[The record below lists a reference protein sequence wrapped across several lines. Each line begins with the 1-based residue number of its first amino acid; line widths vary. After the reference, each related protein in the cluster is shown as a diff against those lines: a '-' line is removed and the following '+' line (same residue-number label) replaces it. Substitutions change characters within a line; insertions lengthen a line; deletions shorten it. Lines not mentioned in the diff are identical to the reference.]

1 MRNPFDNMREGITL
15 RVVIGHEGGM
25 NALSIPSRTFS
36 PLKESSERLEQA

>member
-25 NALSIPSRTFS
+25 PFPYHRVHFR
-36 PLKESSERLEQA
+36 P